1 MSLTDSEYIQ
11 SLFQQFMQDELD
23 KLPQADR
30 QQLSRAF
37 EARFHQLVR
46 DASGGSDSAFPD
58 LVGFGS
64 EGVVSFDDIP
74 PAYLEADFD
83 EGVTPS
89 QLQASADLYFIL
101 QHDIMGVFK
110 AMDILRNAFRNG
122 TIRIQRGPGA
132 QKLYL
137 LEKWRPLRYG
147 PRDRAIAYGRVF
159 NHGRGPKPAGAIIN
173 RNFQHQF
180 VALISA
186 LARYYRDL
194 TIGEVV
200 RGGAALN
207 NRPYGAIATVQRLAT
222 DLRYALDRSSY
233 GNIVSLTHES
243 GLYLKEVLGILD
255 APDIKRA
262 YDATNRW
269 QALEGILKRNSA
281 NTADLSQRAKMAEAG
296 RRILQWISGT
306 SFDSDVDPDSF
317 RVQARTAGAHAEA
330 WIAAYRL
337 TKEGQRF
344 PGAGASLKW
353 SSGLPSGTENEAF
366 L

>member
-1 MSLTDSEYIQ
+1 MSLNSEYIQ
-11 SLFQQFMQDELD
+11 SLFQQFMQEELD
-23 KLPQADR
+23 KLPEADR
-30 QQLSRAF
+30 QVLSRAF
-37 EARFHQLVR
+37 ESRFEQLIKG
-46 DASGGSDSAFPD
+46 AAEGKSNGFAD

-64 EGVVSFDDIP
+64 EGVVSFDDVP
-74 PAYLEADFD
+74 PAYLQADFD

-89 QLQASADLYFIL
+89 QLLASAELYFIL
-101 QHDIMGVFK
+101 QHDLMGVFK
-110 AMDILRNAFRNG
+110 AMDLLRRQFRDG

-173 RNFQHQF
+173 RNFPHQF

-200 RGGAALN
+200 RGGPAID
-207 NRPYGAIATVQRLAT
+207 NRPFGSIAAVQRLAI
-222 DLRYALDRSSY
+222 DMRYALDRASY
-233 GNIVSLTHES
+233 GNIVSLTRES

-262 YDATNRW
+262 YDAPNRW
-269 QALEGILKRNSA
+269 QALEGILKRHNGHIV
-281 NTADLSQRAKMAEAG
+281 DLSQRAKMAEAG
-296 RRILQWISGT
+296 RQILLWVSGT
-306 SFDSDVDPDSF
+306 NFDSAVDPDSF

-337 TKEGQRF
+337 TNEGRRF
-344 PGAGASLKW
+344 PGVNANLKW
-353 SSGLPSGTENEAF
+353 SRGLPDAQAEAE
-366 L
+366 LM

>member
-11 SLFQQFMQDELD
+11 SLFQQFMQDELNN
-23 KLPQADR
+23 LPQAER
-30 QQLSRAF
+30 QSLSRAF
-37 EARFHQLVR
+37 EARFGQLIR
-46 DASGGSDSAFPD
+46 DAAGGKESSFPD

-64 EGVVSFDDIP
+64 EGVTSFDEIP
-74 PAYLEADFD
+74 PAYIEADFD

-89 QLQASADLYFIL
+89 QLQASAELYFIL

-110 AMDILRNAFRNG
+110 SMDILRRQFRDG

-147 PRDRAIAYGRVF
+147 PRDRSIAYGRVF
-159 NHGRGPKPAGAIIN
+159 NHGRGPKPAGAVIN

-180 VALISA
+180 VALISS
-186 LARYYRDL
+186 LAKYYRDL
-194 TIGEVV
+194 TVSEVV
-200 RGGAALN
+200 RGGPALDS
-207 NRPYGAIATVQRLAT
+207 RPYGAIATVQRIAI

-243 GLYLKEVLGILD
+243 GMYLSEALGILD
-255 APDIKRA
+255 SPDIKRA

-269 QALEGILKRNSA
+269 QALEGILKRNRGSIS
-281 NTADLSQRAKMAEAG
+281 DLSQRAKMAEAG
-296 RRILQWISGT
+296 RRILQWVAGST
-306 SFDSDVDPDSF
+306 FDSDVDADSF
-317 RVQARTAGAHAEA
+317 RVQARTAGSHAEA

-337 TKEGQRF
+337 TKEGRHF
-344 PGAGASLKW
+344 PGANANLKW
-353 SSGLPSGTENEAF
+353 SRSLPYGEQETAYY
-366 L
+366 

>member
-1 MSLTDSEYIQ
+1 MSLDSEYIQ
-11 SLFQQFMQDELD
+11 SLFQQFMQEELD

-30 QQLSRAF
+30 QALSRAF
-37 EARFHQLVR
+37 ESRFEQLIK
-46 DASGGSDSAFPD
+46 DASGSKASTFPD

-64 EGVVSFDDIP
+64 EGIVSFDDVP

-110 AMDILRNAFRNG
+110 AMDILRRQFRDG

-132 QKLYL
+132 QQLYR

-173 RNFQHQF
+173 RNFPHQF

-194 TIGEVV
+194 TISEVV
-200 RGGAALN
+200 RGGPALDS
-207 NRPYGAIATVQRLAT
+207 RPYGAIASVQRLAI

-243 GLYLKEVLGILD
+243 GLYLKEALTILD

-269 QALEGILKRNSA
+269 QALEGVLKRHQGK
-281 NTADLSQRAKMAEAG
+281 TGDLSQRAKMAEAG
-296 RRILQWISGT
+296 RRILQWVSGT
-306 SFDSDVDPDSF
+306 TFDSDVDADSF
-317 RVQARTAGAHAEA
+317 RVQARTAGSHAEA

-337 TKEGQRF
+337 TGEGRRF
-344 PGAGASLKW
+344 PGVTDSIKW
-353 SSGLPSGTENEAF
+353 SLGLPEDQAESAF

>member
-1 MSLTDSEYIQ
+1 MSPNNSEYIQ
-11 SLFQQFMQDELD
+11 SLFQQFMQEELD

-30 QQLSRAF
+30 QSLSRAF
-37 EARFHQLVR
+37 ESRFGQLVK
-46 DASGGSDSAFPD
+46 DASGGKESAFPD

-64 EGVVSFDDIP
+64 EGVVSFDEVP

-89 QLQASADLYFIL
+89 QLQASAELYFIL
-101 QHDIMGVFK
+101 QHDIMGLFK
-110 AMDILRNAFRNG
+110 AMDILRRQFRDG

-137 LEKWRPLRYG
+137 LEKWRPLRYN
-147 PRDRAIAYGRVF
+147 PKDRAIAYGRVF
-159 NHGRGPKPAGAIIN
+159 NYGRGPKPAGAIIN

-180 VALISA
+180 VALISS

-194 TIGEVV
+194 TVSEVV
-200 RGGAALN
+200 RGGPALDT
-207 NRPYGAIATVQRLAT
+207 RPYGSIASVQRIAI
-222 DLRYALDRSSY
+222 DLRYALDRASY

-255 APDIKRA
+255 APDVKRA

-269 QALEGILKRNSA
+269 QALEGILKRDNGRIG
-281 NTADLSQRAKMAEAG
+281 DLSQRAKMAEAG
-296 RRILQWISGT
+296 RRILQWVGGT
-306 SFDSDVDPDSF
+306 SFDSDVDADSF

-337 TKEGQRF
+337 TKEGRAY
-344 PGAGASLKW
+344 PGVNGNLKW
-353 SSGLPSGTENEAF
+353 SRGLSQSQAEAAY